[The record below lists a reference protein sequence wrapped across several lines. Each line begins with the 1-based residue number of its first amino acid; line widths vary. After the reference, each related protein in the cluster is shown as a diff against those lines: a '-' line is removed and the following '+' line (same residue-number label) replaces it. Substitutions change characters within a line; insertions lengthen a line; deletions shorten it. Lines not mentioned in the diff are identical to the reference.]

1 MTERSVKTGWKK
13 PGTVSEDAGALRAF
27 GVSRLEGARLSM
39 TDPAVSQA
47 QARFMGVEL
56 RRKRAGKKT
65 RTGMTEAQLKEFARG
80 PRTGLPQR
88 KR

>member
-1 MTERSVKTGWKK
+1 MADRSVKTGWKK
-13 PGTVSEDAGALRAF
+13 PGAVSEDAGALRAF
-27 GVSRLEGARLSM
+27 GVDRVPGARLSM

-47 QARFMGVEL
+47 QQALAGADL
-56 RRKRAGKKT
+56 RRRRAGQKT
-65 RTGMTEAQLKEFARG
+65 RTGMTEAQLKEFASG